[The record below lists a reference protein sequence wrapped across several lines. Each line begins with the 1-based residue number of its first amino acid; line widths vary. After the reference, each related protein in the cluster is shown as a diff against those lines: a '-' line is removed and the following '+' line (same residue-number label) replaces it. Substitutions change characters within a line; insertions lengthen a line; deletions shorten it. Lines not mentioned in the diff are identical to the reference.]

1 MKTLIDL
8 LNEHFRVHVSL
19 DVDNKLIVNDVDSY
33 GNNWKKDPKFKI
45 PSSRVLENLYA

>member
-1 MKTLIDL
+1 MNISAFTC
-8 LNEHFRVHVSL
+8 HF

-33 GNNWKKDPKFKI
+33 GNSWKKDPKFKI